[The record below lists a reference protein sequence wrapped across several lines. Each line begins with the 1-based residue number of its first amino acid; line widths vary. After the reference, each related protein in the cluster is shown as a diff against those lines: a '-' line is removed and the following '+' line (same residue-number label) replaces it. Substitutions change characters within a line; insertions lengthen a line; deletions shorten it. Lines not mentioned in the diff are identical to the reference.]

1 LALLSRCTLT
11 EAVCF
16 HDVAKNAM
24 RTSLD
29 CMVPGGLSDEGPQLG
44 QLDLRHGISIAT
56 RFL

>member
-1 LALLSRCTLT
+1 MAPLSRCTLT
-11 EAVCF
+11 DAVCF

-29 CMVPGGLSDEGPQLG
+29 CTMPGGLSDEGPQLG

>member
-1 LALLSRCTLT
+1 LALLSRCTL
-11 EAVCF
+11 ADVVCF

-29 CMVPGGLSDEGPQLG
+29 CMMPGGLSDEGPQLG
-44 QLDLRHGISIAT
+44 QLDLRHSISIAT